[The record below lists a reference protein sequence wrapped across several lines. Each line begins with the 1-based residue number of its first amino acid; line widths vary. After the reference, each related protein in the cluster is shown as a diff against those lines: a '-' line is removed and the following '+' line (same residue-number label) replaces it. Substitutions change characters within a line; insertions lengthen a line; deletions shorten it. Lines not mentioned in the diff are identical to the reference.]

1 MLETRTFTLEA
12 QGDGDRIVNFNLPR
26 NATLV
31 GVEKGIATKS
41 GTISAHTLDINVVA
55 TALLAAICAGGAAD
69 AVYRWL
75 TPHLGGSEEAVELA
89 KDTVHSIDINQTGSG
104 TATVT
109 ITLYL
114 LWSEV

>member
-1 MLETRTFTLEA
+1 MLETRTYTLQLRA
-12 QGDGDRIVNFNLPR
+12 DGDRVINFSLPR

-31 GVEKGIATKS
+31 GVEKGISTR
-41 GTISAHTLDINVVA
+41 SASITSNSLDINEVA
-55 TALLAAICAGGAAD
+55 TAILAAICSGVTNN

-89 KDTVHSIDINQTGSG
+89 KDVVHSIDINQSGSA